1 MTNMR
6 SICDLH
12 MSDLDHIYEYR
23 LPESPPVRGGQLKAE
38 DVNLLP
44 INSVSPHSE
53 YFYIK
58 LVGLKQE
65 TLNNYS

>member
-23 LPESPPVRGGQLKAE
+23 LPESSPVRGGQLKAE

-44 INSVSPHSE
+44 INSVSPHS
-53 YFYIK
+53 K
-58 LVGLKQE
+58 
-65 TLNNYS
+65 YSVFTSN